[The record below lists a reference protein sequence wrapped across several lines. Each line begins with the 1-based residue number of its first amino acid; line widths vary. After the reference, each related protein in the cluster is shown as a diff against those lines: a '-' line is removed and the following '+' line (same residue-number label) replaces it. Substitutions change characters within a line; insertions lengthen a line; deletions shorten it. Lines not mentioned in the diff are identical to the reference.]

1 MKVVSILAL
10 LLVLTG
16 CGPDRWVS
24 GDVTLICDERVIIE
38 GADWV
43 NYPTNSNAIPF
54 AKGGVEG
61 FYRIKG
67 GETCYVE
74 NDVHE

>member
-1 MKVVSILAL
+1 MRAIFITAL
-10 LLVLTG
+10 LIALTG
-16 CGPDRWVS
+16 CGPDRWES
-24 GDVTLICDERVIIE
+24 GNVTLTCNTNVVIE

-43 NYPTNSNAIPF
+43 NYPTRSNGIHF
-54 AKGGVEG
+54 GKGGKDG

-74 NDVHE
+74 DVE